1 MEFVGMT
8 VLVTGG
14 ASGIGKAT
22 VMQLVRENASVIC
35 ADIDQTKSKALVE
48 EGKASGSAITLS
60 VARGAA
66 EPGEFALAVRGQ
78 NLVKH
83 QLKAA
88 FDITLQ

>member
-14 ASGIGKAT
+14 ASGIGRAM

-35 ADIDQTKSKALVE
+35 ADIDQTKGKALVE
-48 EGKASGSAITLS
+48 EGKASGSAIALS

-66 EPGEFALAVRGQ
+66 DPSEPALAARGQ

-88 FDITLQ
+88 LDITLQ